1 MEDAERFWDERY
13 RKDEAVP
20 ERGPAP
26 FLVGHR
32 HLLPSNGGALDIA
45 MGTGRNALYLASLG
59 YEVTGIDVSGVAVAR
74 VEEEA
79 ASRGLAIEA
88 VRADLESYELPEGA
102 YDIVIDFYYLQ
113 RDLARRIEAALRPGG
128 VLVFESFTTEQR
140 RFGWGPQRDEF
151 LLRPGELRSLF
162 PALEV
167 LVYREGVVESERG
180 EKAVA
185 GLVARRLVQTSDRP
199 QQRLGLGEHPPEGAR
214 LGPTVL

>member
-13 RKDEAVP
+13 RTEEAVP

-26 FLVGHR
+26 FLVEHR
-32 HLLPSNGGALDIA
+32 DLLPRRRRGRALDVA

-59 YEVTGIDVSGVAVAR
+59 YEVTGIDVSGVAVER
-74 VEEEA
+74 CRSEA
-79 ASRGLAIEA
+79 ARRA
-88 VRADLESYELPEGA
+88 VHVDAVQADLEAYELPPAA

-113 RDLARRIEAALRPGG
+113 RELTPALAAALRPGG

-140 RFGWGPQRDEF
+140 RFGWGPQQDEF

-167 LVYREGVVESERG
+167 LAYREGVVESDRG
-180 EKAVA
+180 KKAVA
-185 GLVARRLVQTSDRP
+185 GLVARKP
-199 QQRLGLGEHPPEGAR
+199 GAAR
-214 LGPTVL
+214 